1 MVDGEDYVRSQ
12 APLAGVIMCCT
23 SIAPEQRTELAT
35 IATQMGAVHKL
46 DLTSDVTHLI
56 VGNTETPKYQYV
68 AKQRPDV
75 KVLRPEWVEAVRLS
89 WMEGGD
95 TDVAALE
102 EEYRLATFA
111 GLTICVTGF
120 DDLEQ
125 RTRIQNTV
133 VANGAEYHG
142 DLTRVVSHLI
152 AAAPQGAKYQHS
164 LQWGI
169 KTVSLLW
176 LEDSIERGMVLDET
190 LYDPR
195 LPAEEQGKGAWIPA
209 VKQQTSAKRK
219 ARTENVTELPDAGK
233 RKLRRTAST
242 KLNSQS
248 EMLWASFS
256 HGGDSRSK
264 GAQQQLNSANFDE
277 SKRSPVPVRAA
288 GGYPQVLVGE
298 GLSGL
303 FQGIPI
309 FTHGFS
315 GKKKETLH
323 AHLCSRGACL
333 IPDIEGIGHLAED
346 QLRRGIVVVPHDSP
360 GTLVKSLPEEIS
372 RLTLASEW
380 WVERC
385 IFRQTCVD
393 PKTDVFCRPL
403 AVDMPIPG
411 FEDMIICSTS
421 FDSVGLM
428 HMSRAVKL
436 MGAIYDEYFK
446 PAASVLVC
454 GSKTPN
460 EQKLRHAAR
469 FQIPA
474 VSADW
479 LSACLEMGEKQP
491 FSSYLVPLPTIIEV
505 APPEPR
511 SPEQAPADE
520 GKTRRA
526 PDAAGR
532 NVSDARPSKSKERR
546 SQPPSRLQV
555 ENQRPSPD
563 GVVLRGMDVQAPNH
577 ANNRDTRSDHVKSNT
592 AFGDGTTPNAL
603 QELPPE
609 MNSPRKPTPSPI
621 SPVPKPSPTKSEP
634 ESDFLPRA
642 RKAPKLAIP
651 PTLPTTH
658 TIADSTASAASTL
671 TASIAELLVAQ
682 QQAAALPAP
691 APQMTRERRRTRRL
705 GRAPSNVSH
714 NSASASA
721 TLSRASSI
729 DESGPSLRERE
740 RGERGSAGAG
750 ADGPARRHGSTTTS
764 NGASNVEFQ
773 PSQALTYEDAD
784 AQARRDEMIV
794 RMGGR
799 VAEGRTGTV
808 VQSVGVVR
816 DAALEGGNVGSRVRA
831 RGRVAKGG

>member
-1 MVDGEDYVRSQ
+1 MVDGEDHVRSQ

-102 EEYRLATFA
+102 GEYRLATFA

-195 LPAEEQGKGAWIPA
+195 LPAEEQGKGAWIRA

-219 ARTENVTELPDAGK
+219 ARTENVTEPPDAGK

-242 KLNSQS
+242 KLN
-248 EMLWASFS
+248 
-256 HGGDSRSK
+256 
-264 GAQQQLNSANFDE
+264 
-277 SKRSPVPVRAA
+277 RSPVPVRAA

-303 FQGIPI
+303 FQCIPI

-360 GTLVKSLPEEIS
+360 GTLIKSLPEEIS

-526 PDAAGR
+526 ADAAGR

-563 GVVLRGMDVQAPNH
+563 GVVLGGVDV
-577 ANNRDTRSDHVKSNT
+577 SDHVKSNT

-609 MNSPRKPTPSPI
+609 MNTPRKPTPSPI

-691 APQMTRERRRTRRL
+691 APQTTRERRKTRRL

-740 RGERGSAGAG
+740 RGERGS
-750 ADGPARRHGSTTTS
+750 

-784 AQARRDEMIV
+784 AQERRDEMIV